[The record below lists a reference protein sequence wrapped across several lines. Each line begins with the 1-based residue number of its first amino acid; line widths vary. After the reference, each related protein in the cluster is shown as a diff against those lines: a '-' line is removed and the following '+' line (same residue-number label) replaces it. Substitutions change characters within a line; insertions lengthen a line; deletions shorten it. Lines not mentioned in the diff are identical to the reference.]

1 MNWFLRSFTYSI
13 GKKIIMSLTGL
24 FLVAFVIEH
33 VSANFLLFAGDKGVA
48 YNEYSHF
55 MSSNIFIRIIEIFL
69 FASFIF
75 HAIDGIILWR
85 QNSSARGQGYAVDK
99 GSPGTFWTSRNMIIT
114 GSLVLLF
121 LLIHLGTFFVP
132 YRFTNNVPDLFDRVR
147 VEFQNPFFTGFYVF
161 SMIMLALHLH
171 HGFASAFQT
180 IGLRSPKYYPAIKFL
195 SVFLSIV
202 ICAGFASQPLYF
214 LLFY

>member
-1 MNWFLRSFTYSI
+1 MNWFLKSFTYSI

-24 FLVAFVIEH
+24 FLVTFVIEH
-33 VSANFLLFAGDKGVA
+33 VTANFLLFANDNGVS

-55 MSSNIFIRIIEIFL
+55 MSTNIFIKIIEYIL
-69 FASFIF
+69 FACLIF
-75 HAIDGIILWR
+75 HAVDGIIIWS
-85 QNSSARGQGYAVDK
+85 QNRRARPQGYVMDK
-99 GSPGTFWTSRNMIIT
+99 GSPGTFWTSRNMIIS

-121 LLIHLGTFFVP
+121 LIIHLGTFFVP
-132 YRFTNNVPDLFDRVR
+132 YRITGTVDNLFERVHE
-147 VEFQNPFFTGFYVF
+147 EFKNPFFTGFYVF

-180 IGLRSPKYYPAIKFL
+180 IGFRSPKYYGAIKFL

>member
-1 MNWFLRSFTYSI
+1 MNWFLKSFTYSI

-24 FLVAFVIEH
+24 FLVAFIIEH
-33 VSANFLLFAGDKGVA
+33 VAGNFLLFAGDKGKA

-55 MSSNIFIRIIEIFL
+55 MSHNPLINIVEIIL
-69 FASFIF
+69 FASLIF
-75 HAIDGIILWR
+75 HAIDGIILWS
-85 QNSSARGQGYAVDK
+85 QNRRARPQGYVVDK
-99 GSPGTFWTSRNMIIT
+99 GSPGTFWNARNMIIT

-121 LLIHLGTFFVP
+121 LLVHLGTFFVP
-132 YRFTNNVPDLFDRVR
+132 YRIAGTVPDLFEKVHE
-147 VEFQNPFFTGFYVF
+147 EFKNPFFAGFYVF

-180 IGLRSPKYYPAIKFL
+180 IGFRSPKYHGAIKFL

-202 ICAGFASQPLYF
+202 VCAGFASQPLYF

>member
-1 MNWFLRSFTYSI
+1 MNWFLKSFTYSV

-33 VSANFLLFAGDKGVA
+33 VAANFLLFANDGGKA
-48 YNEYSHF
+48 YNAYSHF
-55 MSSNIFIRIIEIFL
+55 MSHNIFIRIIEIFL
-69 FASFIF
+69 FAAFIF
-75 HAIDGIILWR
+75 HAVDGIIVWR
-85 QNSSARGQGYAVDK
+85 QNKRARPHGYVSDK
-99 GSPGTFWTSRNMIIT
+99 PSPGTFWTSRNMIIT

-121 LLIHLGTFFVP
+121 LIVHLASFFIP
-132 YRFTNNVPDLFDRVR
+132 YRFTDGVPNLYERVAE
-147 VEFQNPFFTGFYVF
+147 EFKNPFFTGFYVF

-180 IGLRSPKYYPAIKFL
+180 IGFRSPKYYPTIRFLSIFL
-195 SVFLSIV
+195 SVI